1 MNDPTQ
7 QALTDARIHIAQ
19 LQMTVKYL
27 TDGMGRMEERQE
39 QMDAKVDQLLLH
51 ISEARGGWR
60 TLMLV
65 GGAATSLGSGITW
78 FLTTLSKVSP

>member
-65 GGAATSLGSGITW
+65 GGAASSLGGVVTW
-78 FLTTLSKVSP
+78 IVTHFAKASA